1 MSFDPSRPRLVG
13 KHALITGAAGGI
25 GAATAELFC
34 AEGAK
39 VLLVDRNA
47 TLLADTVATIRAR
60 WGEANVAAHVAD
72 ISIPAE
78 AANAVARACALF
90 GGLSVL
96 VNNAAVRYVA
106 PVAEADPAQWQALFA
121 VNVLGALNCCKAAMP
136 ALRAAGGAAIV
147 NVASAYAA
155 IGRKDFGAYDAAKSA
170 LLALTRTLAHE
181 EAPHG
186 IRVNAVCPGGTLT
199 PFTIGR
205 AAQRG
210 LNEAALRTQAKPD
223 TLLDR
228 WAEAH
233 EVAYPIL
240 WLASDEASFVTGAS
254 LMVDGGT
261 SIK

>member
-1 MSFDPSRPRLVG
+1 MSFDPSRPRLAG
-13 KHALITGAAGGI
+13 KCALITGAAAGI

-39 VLLVDRNA
+39 VLLVDRDAAALSSSLASIRSRWPNA
-47 TLLADTVATIRAR
+47 LIESHIADVAIP
-60 WGEANVAAHVAD
+60 EQAAD
-72 ISIPAE
+72 
-78 AANAVARACALF
+78 AVARACSLF

-106 PVAEADPAQWQALFA
+106 PVADADPRRWEALFA
-121 VNVLGALNCCKAAMP
+121 VNVLGALNCSKAAMP
-136 ALRAAGGAAIV
+136 ALRATRGAAIV

-155 IGRKDFGAYDAAKSA
+155 IGRKHFGAYDAAKSA

-181 EAPHG
+181 EAEHG

-205 AAQRG
+205 AAARG
-210 LNEAALRTQAKPD
+210 LSEAALREQNKPD

-233 EVAYPIL
+233 EIAYPIL

>member
-1 MSFDPSRPRLVG
+1 MSIDPLRLRLAG
-13 KHALITGAAGGI
+13 KLALITGAAGGI

-39 VLLVDRNA
+39 VLLVDRDAAQLAECVAMIRIGQPQA
-47 TLLADTVATIRAR
+47 TV
-60 WGEANVAAHVAD
+60 EAFVAD
-72 ISIPAE
+72 IAVPDQ
-78 AANAVARACALF
+78 AAGAVARACTLF
-90 GGLSVL
+90 GGLNVL

-106 PVAEADPAQWQALFA
+106 PVATADPAQWEAVFA
-121 VNVLGALNCCKAAMP
+121 VNVLGAVNCCKVAIP

-147 NVASAYAA
+147 NVSSAYAA
-155 IGRKDFGAYDAAKSA
+155 IGRKHFGAYDAAKSG

-181 EAPHG
+181 EAEHG
-186 IRVNAVCPGGTLT
+186 VRVNAVCPGGTLT

-205 AAQRG
+205 AASRG
-210 LNEAALRTQAKPD
+210 LTEAALRAQPNPD
-223 TLLDR
+223 TLLAR

-233 EVAYPIL
+233 EIAYPIL